1 MIETPKNYEEAKIF
15 LKGDKN
21 NQVIEQKKKLLK
33 IRMALIPAL
42 FITAI
47 GTASEILLGMGLN
60 GFLMSIPLSIL
71 TSFLPELLAY
81 MNVKKL
87 EKSINDN
94 SFFEENTEEQVINKA
109 NDQIEFYN
117 EVIDKKEGKSK

>member
-1 MIETPKNYEEAKIF
+1 MIKTPKNYEEAKIF

-94 SFFEENTEEQVINKA
+94 SFFEENTEEQVISKA

-117 EVIDKKEGKSK
+117 EAIDKKEGKRK

>member
-33 IRMALIPAL
+33 IRMALIPTL
-42 FITAI
+42 YITAI
-47 GTASEILLGMGLN
+47 GTDSEIILGTGLTGNLLS
-60 GFLMSIPLSIL
+60 FQLSIL

-87 EKSINDN
+87 EKTINDN
-94 SFFEENTEEQVINKA
+94 SFFENNTEEQVIQKA

>member
-94 SFFEENTEEQVINKA
+94 SFFEENTEEQVISKA

>member
-1 MIETPKNYEEAKIF
+1 M
-15 LKGDKN
+15 
-21 NQVIEQKKKLLK
+21 V
-33 IRMALIPAL
+33 LIPAV
-42 FITAI
+42 FIIAI
-47 GTASEILLGMGLN
+47 GTTAEILLGMGPN
-60 GFLMSIPLSIL
+60 GYVMSMPLAFF

-87 EKSINDN
+87 EKSIKDN

-117 EVIDKKEGKSK
+117 EVIDKK

>member
-94 SFFEENTEEQVINKA
+94 SFFEENTEEQVISKA

-117 EVIDKKEGKSK
+117 EVIDKEGKSK

>member
-94 SFFEENTEEQVINKA
+94 SFFKKNTEEQVISKA

>member
-21 NQVIEQKKKLLK
+21 NKVIEKKKKLLK
-33 IRMALIPAL
+33 IRMALIPTL
-42 FITAI
+42 YITAI
-47 GTASEILLGMGLN
+47 GTASEIILGTGLTGYLL
-60 GFLMSIPLSIL
+60 SIPLSIL

-87 EKSINDN
+87 EKTINDN
-94 SFFEENTEEQVINKA
+94 SFFENNTEEQVIQKA

>member
-1 MIETPKNYEEAKIF
+1 MIGKPKNYEEAKIF

-94 SFFEENTEEQVINKA
+94 SFFEENTEEQVISKA

>member
-1 MIETPKNYEEAKIF
+1 MIEPPKNYEEAKIF

-81 MNVKKL
+81 MNEKNL

>member
-1 MIETPKNYEEAKIF
+1 MIDTPKKYEEAKIF
-15 LKGDKN
+15 LKGDEN

-60 GFLMSIPLSIL
+60 GFLMSIALSIL

-94 SFFEENTEEQVINKA
+94 SFFEENTEEQVISKA